1 MKFYVQDSHANKQI
15 NIIASFVE
23 DGVSD
28 AEIVGLLGVKGYR
41 NLLRSDGVWAEA
53 DVLAIREKFRL
64 NFVDVV
70 SPVKK
75 NKISRISL
83 MGGILGAIFT
93 NPRKALEDEVTL
105 GNKTGWVA
113 THIEPHRTTNLFVFL
128 VQIAVLIFTF
138 GLFTW
143 GGGYLVLFE
152 REDG

>member
-15 NIIASFVE
+15 NMIASLVE

-28 AEIVGLLGVKGYR
+28 VEIVGRLEVKGYR
-41 NLLRSDGVWAEA
+41 NLLREDGVWAEA

-64 NFVDVV
+64 NFVEVV
-70 SPVKK
+70 SRVKK

-93 NPRKALEDEVTL
+93 NPRQALEDDITF
-105 GNKTGWVA
+105 GNKAGWVA

-128 VQIAVLIFTF
+128 AQIVVLILTF

-152 REDG
+152 REG